1 VGFDYAALALKLP
14 FILLLFACNYESGA
28 FTAKISLLPLSADDE
43 RVFCY

>member
-1 VGFDYAALALKLP
+1 MKLP

-28 FTAKISLLPLSADDE
+28 FIAAKISLLPWSADDE